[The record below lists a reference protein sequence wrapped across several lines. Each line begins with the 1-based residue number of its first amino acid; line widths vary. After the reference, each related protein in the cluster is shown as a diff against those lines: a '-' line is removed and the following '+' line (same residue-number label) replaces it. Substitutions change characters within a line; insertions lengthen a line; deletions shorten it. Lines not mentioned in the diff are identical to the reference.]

1 MGRAS
6 PPLRETPHI
15 HEKGLP
21 RSGGEGAKLKGNEEK
36 VSFFSKR
43 NLMSCYLQHNDI
55 SLQKMISL

>member
-6 PPLRETPHI
+6 PPLRETPHV

-36 VSFFSKR
+36 SIVFLETQSDVLLFTT
-43 NLMSCYLQHNDI
+43 
-55 SLQKMISL
+55 